1 MIYLPKLR
9 IFKRDAISSSRKLLL
24 LSRQILLPEVSPD
37 NTKFTIGPLLQ
48 QWIAVKIQSL
58 RGVRNATHI
67 GMLTSNLKSIH
78 RSKIPQDVVFKTI
91 TKLRLM
97 LTRMLLTISLLI
109 YNKFHTCKHLKMVL
123 HKIYHKIRNLSTW
136 I

>member
-24 LSRQILLPEVSPD
+24 LSRQILLPEVSLD

-48 QWIAVKIQSL
+48 QWIAVKIPSL
-58 RGVRNATHI
+58 RGVRNATHK

-78 RSKIPQDVVFKTI
+78 RSKIPQDVVLKTI

-97 LTRMLLTISLLI
+97 LTRMSLTISLLI
-109 YNKFHTCKHLKMVL
+109 YNKFLTCKHLKMVL
-123 HKIYHKIRNLSTW
+123 HKIYHKIRSPSTW